1 MKIVY
6 LTAGAGGMFCGSCI
20 HDNALAKELIQL
32 GSDCLLVPV
41 YTPIRTDDED
51 VSADQVFMGGINV
64 YLQQK
69 MPWLAYLPS
78 WIDRILNSPRLIRKL
93 TKNIGKTLPTFLGAL
108 TVSMLMGLKGNQRKE
123 FSRLVNWLE
132 KDIHPDVLILTN
144 LLIGGGIREI
154 KKRCGS
160 RIYVT
165 LQGDD
170 IFINSLP
177 EPYRT
182 QTIDLLRALVS
193 EIDGLIIHSH
203 AYAKK
208 MSELLNIPA
217 DKVHVIPLG
226 IPLKDF
232 TKRSDASAGSP
243 LIGDRIEKSDFT
255 IGYLAR
261 LGSEKGFHKLVDA
274 FIDLAK
280 KPHFQ
285 HVKLKIAGWKGPQ
298 HEDDFQRL
306 SNMLNQA
313 GLADRWK
320 YEGSIDRKEKVDFL
334 ESLDLF
340 CVPTTYEEPKGLFL
354 LEAVACGVPYLQPA
368 HGAFPEI
375 HQRLSELS
383 GEPLGDLFDPN
394 SDSDFHTKLELAV
407 NSARIKR
414 TPSRLLR
421 EEIDIVSHAK
431 RILQLISNPRQESH
445 L

>member
-20 HDNALAKELIQL
+20 HDNALAKELIGL
-32 GSDCLLVPV
+32 GCDCLLVPV

-69 MPWLAYLPS
+69 MPWLAYLPN
-78 WIDRILNSPRLIRKL
+78 WVDRILNSPRLIRSV

-108 TVSMLMGLKGNQRKE
+108 TVSMLKGLKGNQRKE
-123 FSRLVNWLE
+123 FSRLVDWLE
-132 KDIHPDVLILTN
+132 KDVRPDVLILTN
-144 LLIGGGIREI
+144 LLIGGGSREI
-154 KKRCGS
+154 KRRCGS

-170 IFINSLP
+170 IFIDSLP
-177 EPYRT
+177 DPYKT
-182 QTIDLLRALVS
+182 QTIELLRSLIP
-193 EIDGLIIHSH
+193 EIDGFIIHSH

-208 MSELLNIPA
+208 MSELLTIPSN
-217 DKVHVIPLG
+217 KLHVIPLG

-232 TKRSDASAGSP
+232 SKLRDAAATSHQSSEGTSKP
-243 LIGDRIEKSDFT
+243 DFT

-261 LGSEKGFHKLVDA
+261 LGPEKGFHKLVDA
-274 FIDLAK
+274 FIELAQ
-280 KPHFQ
+280 KPDYQ
-285 HVKLKIAGWKGPQ
+285 HLKLKIAGWKGPQ

-306 SNMLNQA
+306 SNKLDQA
-313 GLADRWK
+313 GLADRWI
-320 YEGSIDRKEKVDFL
+320 YEGSVDRNEKVSFL

-354 LEAVACGVPYLQPA
+354 LEAIACGVPYLQPA

-383 GEPLGDLFDPN
+383 GEPLGDLFDPH
-394 SDSDFHTKLELAV
+394 SDADFHIKLELAV
-407 NSARIKR
+407 NNVR
-414 TPSRLLR
+414 TKHKPTTHVR

-431 RILQLISNPRQESH
+431 RILQLISKP
-445 L
+445 